1 MTLRQPSSQP
11 PFGTESMWPPI
22 SSARSD
28 APRSVNHWLPAAS
41 ISSSTGTA
49 ASFPRSHS
57 RARSHVSV
65 QATRW
70 APFSSPVS
78 SWSSRSSSTVR
89 DGWSGTR
96 EA

>member
-1 MTLRQPSSQP
+1 MAPDQQRLLRRATQREPLVARLVDLLLRRHGGELAAQPLTRTLPGLRP
-11 PFGTESMWPPI
+11 G
-22 SSARSD
+22 D
-28 APRSVNHWLPAAS
+28 AL
-41 ISSSTGTA
+41 
-49 ASFPRSHS
+49 
-57 RARSHVSV
+57 
-65 QATRW
+65 